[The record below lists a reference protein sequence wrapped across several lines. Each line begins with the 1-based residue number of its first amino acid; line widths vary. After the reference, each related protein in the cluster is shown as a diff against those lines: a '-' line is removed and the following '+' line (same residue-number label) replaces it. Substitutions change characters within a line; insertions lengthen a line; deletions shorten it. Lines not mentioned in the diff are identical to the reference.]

1 MEICNQETAYHALV
15 YGLCHSTP
23 QNGTYLT
30 AARAV
35 SAAKTALSTW
45 QNAMLCNQLYV
56 LSLAKATP
64 AVAFNIKLLMAARA
78 FRLPQCMLAE
88 AKQACCLIPTATA
101 LRRQRPRLRAA
112 KKSRA
117 KAAAQCLAWPSFGS
131 NSRWAFR
138 DNEQWREKPHKHI
151 HGGLTAHLGKTP
163 AHHHKH
169 RGNDLYAARHGLSA
183 TALTL
188 LITLYTAR

>member
-64 AVAFNIKLLMAARA
+64 AVAFNIKMLMAARA
-78 FRLPQCMLAE
+78 LRLPQCMRAE

-101 LRRQRPRLRAA
+101 LRRQRPRLRAE
-112 KKSRA
+112 KRA
-117 KAAAQCLAWPSFGS
+117 VPRQLHNAWHGLLSAAT
-131 NSRWAFR
+131 
-138 DNEQWREKPHKHI
+138 
-151 HGGLTAHLGKTP
+151 HGGPLGTKSNGGKSPTNTSTA
-163 AHHHKH
+163 A
-169 RGNDLYAARHGLSA
+169 
-183 TALTL
+183 
-188 LITLYTAR
+188 